1 MPELRSTPDQPLP
14 RLAAAK
20 LPTARLTTSTATAAA
35 VIGTAIRPI

>member
-14 RLAAAK
+14 RLATAK
-20 LPTARLTTSTATAAA
+20 LPTARLATSTAAA